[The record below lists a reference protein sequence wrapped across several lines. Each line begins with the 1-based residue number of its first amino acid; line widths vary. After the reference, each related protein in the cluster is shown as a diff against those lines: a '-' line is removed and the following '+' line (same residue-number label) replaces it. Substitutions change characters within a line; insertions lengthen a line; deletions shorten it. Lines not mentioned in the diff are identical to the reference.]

1 MGLYYHSTAATGSQM
16 LTTTRIDTVSPQVK
30 TDVATE
36 DTTEEISKAYNGSK
50 LFMRL
55 LRYAYWGPEML
66 NLGYYPWYLG
76 PYNIIRPISGAQ
88 RSLAFKLIQLL
99 NVQRTDDVV
108 DIACGRGGTT
118 YYLSTVTPAKSVVGV
133 DLLPE
138 NIEIAKRIYPTDE
151 RFTYKTGNAQDL
163 PFPDAS
169 FRKAM
174 CCEAA
179 FHFPER
185 ARFVAE
191 VARVLKPGGRLAI
204 CDFLWKSRACRE
216 EGLNDHRGHM
226 VRQIW
231 EYEDMATEAEY
242 QHWATEAGLKV
253 TKVQNW
259 SKRVTKTLQL
269 RGRIVTSSTKT
280 AIGKRIVNWLMPAYT
295 TVTDAEWDQLR
306 SEVAA
311 HQFITDRTNYKA
323 LVFEKPA

>member
-1 MGLYYHSTAATGSQM
+1 M
-16 LTTTRIDTVSPQVK
+16 LTTTRIDTAPPQLQ
-30 TDVATE
+30 TDAATAQPG
-36 DTTEEISKAYNGSK
+36 EEISKAYNGSK

-55 LRYAYWGPEML
+55 LRDAYWGPEML

-76 PYNIIRPISGAQ
+76 PYNIVRPISSAQ
-88 RSLAFKLIQLL
+88 RSLAFKLIRLL
-99 NVQRTDDVV
+99 NIQTTDDVV

-118 YYLSTVTPAKSVVGV
+118 YYLSTMTPARSVIGV

-151 RFTYKTGNAQDL
+151 RFTYDIGNAQDL
-163 PFPDAS
+163 PFSDGS
-169 FRKAM
+169 FKKAM

-179 FHFPER
+179 FHFPDR
-185 ARFVAE
+185 GKFVSE

-216 EGLNDHRGHM
+216 EGLNDHRGDT

-242 QHWATEAGLKV
+242 KQWAAEAGLKIS
-253 TKVQNW
+253 KIQDW
-259 SKRVTKTLQL
+259 SKRVTGTLQL
-269 RGRIVTSSTKT
+269 RGRIVTSSAKS
-280 AIGKRIVNWLMPAYT
+280 AIGKRIIHWLMPAYT
-295 TVTDAEWDQLR
+295 TVTDSEWDQLR

-311 HQFITDRTNYKA
+311 HQFITDRTDYKA